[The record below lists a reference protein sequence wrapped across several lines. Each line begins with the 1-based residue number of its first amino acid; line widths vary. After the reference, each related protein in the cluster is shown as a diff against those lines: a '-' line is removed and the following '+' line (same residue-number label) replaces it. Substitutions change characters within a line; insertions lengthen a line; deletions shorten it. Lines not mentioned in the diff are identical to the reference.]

1 MARCLIGCGSNLGRR
16 REQLDCAVELLRCMP
31 GVSLLAVSRYRETR
45 PVGGPAGQP
54 PFLNGA
60 CLIETGLPPH
70 DVLGMLA
77 AVENTL
83 HRERGDH
90 WGPRTLDLD
99 LLLYDDVVLDTPTL
113 TLPHPRMV
121 TRRFVLEPAAEIAAG
136 LHHPLAGCT
145 VQALLDNLSRPHPHV
160 AIVGVP
166 GSGAPVVAAAVA
178 DAVMARAVHAPAQ
191 LPVGGRADAAVWHD
205 TLAAWERSLGRL
217 DWRDDPHGTIAD
229 FSLEMLHVAA
239 ADLPAAEAV
248 HFAAEI
254 DRAVQ
259 QTVAPQAV
267 ILLTADAAT
276 LAGRASVCAPRGIAA
291 TALSAASGGAEPD
304 AAGDAEPDAAG
315 SAEPDAASGT
325 VRNANPLA
333 SGPSPRP
340 VADLL
345 AMQERLGRLL
355 HRPDRTR
362 PLAVM
367 TIDAAN
373 LARAAAEATA
383 AVEAMI

>member
-16 REQLDCAVELLRCMP
+16 REQLDRAVELLRCMP
-31 GVSLLAVSRYRETR
+31 GVSVLAVSRYRETR

-70 DVLGMLA
+70 DVLGMLT

-83 HRERGDH
+83 HRERAEH

-99 LLLYDDVVLDTPTL
+99 LLLYDDVVLDTPAL

-121 TRRFVLEPAAEIAAG
+121 TRRFVLEPAAEIAAD

-145 VQALLDNLSRPHPHV
+145 VRALLDNLSRPHPFV
-160 AIVGVP
+160 AVVGVP
-166 GSGAPVVAAAVA
+166 GSGADEVAAAVA
-178 DAVMARAVHAPAQ
+178 DALMARAVHATVP
-191 LPVGGRADAAVWHD
+191 LPVEGRADATAWRD
-205 TLAAWERSLGRL
+205 ALADWERSLAGL
-217 DWRDDPHGTIAD
+217 DWHDDPHGTIAA
-229 FSLEMLHVAA
+229 FAIELLHAAA
-239 ADLPAAEAV
+239 ADLPAAEAAR
-248 HFAAEI
+248 FGAEI
-254 DRAVQ
+254 DRAAAR
-259 QTVAPQAV
+259 TVAPQAV
-267 ILLTADAAT
+267 ILLHADAAT
-276 LAGRASVCAPRGIAA
+276 LAGRTAGQTPQSIAA
-291 TALSAASGGAEPD
+291 VVSASSCGAAPVAVGCTARD
-304 AAGDAEPDAAG
+304 AAPLPAG
-315 SAEPDAASGT
+315 SSD
-325 VRNANPLA
+325 
-333 SGPSPRP
+333 P

-345 AMQERLGRLL
+345 AMQERLVHLL
-355 HRPDRTR
+355 HRSDRAR

-367 TIDAAN
+367 TIDAAD